1 MVSENR
7 RPTRHDQHETSGLP
21 THVLRSVVLRM
32 NDAFPKLYEKWDVKG
47 CMRKNWSLLFE
58 RLDTDKSGRLD
69 YGEFKAALTDVLE
82 IPIRSKDSKIPR
94 KDGEIKEE
102 ELEGLWAYVDHDK
115 SGEVTIEEFQHACYL
130 LILDDWPVLQ
140 KATLQRICQQLNDAC
155 VHEYSKEGSGV
166 TDGNTALPDDIS
178 VARSVRKAST
188 LDSLARAA

>member
-69 YGEFKAALTDVLE
+69 YEEFKTALIDVLE

-115 SGEVTIEEFQHACYL
+115 SGEATIDEFQHACYL
-130 LILDDWPVLQ
+130 LV
-140 KATLQRICQQLNDAC
+140 
-155 VHEYSKEGSGV
+155 
-166 TDGNTALPDDIS
+166 
-178 VARSVRKAST
+178 
-188 LDSLARAA
+188 

>member
-7 RPTRHDQHETSGLP
+7 RPTRHDQHETSGLA

-69 YGEFKAALTDVLE
+69 YGEFKSALADVLE

-102 ELEGLWAYVDHDK
+102 ELEGL
-115 SGEVTIEEFQHACYL
+115 
-130 LILDDWPVLQ
+130 
-140 KATLQRICQQLNDAC
+140 
-155 VHEYSKEGSGV
+155 
-166 TDGNTALPDDIS
+166 
-178 VARSVRKAST
+178 
-188 LDSLARAA
+188 